1 MAGNI
6 TRFLNLPSALFPWHI
21 WRHCTI
27 PPSQVA
33 PRPPV
38 VSYNRKAEPC
48 FVPTIVKLACF
59 LFSFSFTCIV
69 LGVYCPTTK
78 RLLRGRTDSSQQIET
93 LASLQSVEDGADEGT
108 TAPRNDWTITNRW
121 RFYVNIRFGV
131 ALNLAEG
138 ANAVRG
144 VVNTM
149 LVVLL
154 AIAAGCTGFV
164 TSIAVLSLTWLVPS
178 VRKPPPEITKKPR
191 RRTFLVQPQE
201 PLPLLLTGIQEK
213 AEAELVPRPEPVRL
227 VSFKEQATVT
237 IVRSPAPVSAP
248 SSPRGR
254 PIPLPR
260 CKSRTVQSG
269 AVSLLP
275 ASAPVT
281 PDNSPLSSAE
291 TLTESPTEI
300 KRAFSARLT
309 RALPWSR
316 SSTIGSTT
324 TASSSPSS
332 TGVVSEFG
340 ESLIAG
346 EKGDGRANVTQ
357 RGMFGFLKKTRT
369 IDVRLRGAER
379 ASRNINVHRP
389 GPISLPSAAS
399 FTSDIMS
406 SPESIPSPWRTN
418 SPSPISSHFPVSS
431 DRSDQRPQHRRVMST
446 PTASPKL
453 RITDKFCPRKEKDK
467 VAEPKP
473 KLKPARTQPYGPPYN
488 WIPPT
493 PGAWAVA
500 EAEEADEYQG
510 TIARRRKR
518 VSAPTESPSS
528 RDFTR
533 HEPERSGDVPI
544 PNPAVQ

>member
-1 MAGNI
+1 
-6 TRFLNLPSALFPWHI
+6 
-21 WRHCTI
+21 
-27 PPSQVA
+27 
-33 PRPPV
+33 
-38 VSYNRKAEPC
+38 
-48 FVPTIVKLACF
+48 
-59 LFSFSFTCIV
+59 
-69 LGVYCPTTK
+69 
-78 RLLRGRTDSSQQIET
+78 
-93 LASLQSVEDGADEGT
+93 
-108 TAPRNDWTITNRW
+108 
-121 RFYVNIRFGV
+121 
-131 ALNLAEG
+131 
-138 ANAVRG
+138 
-144 VVNTM
+144 
-149 LVVLL
+149 
-154 AIAAGCTGFV
+154 
-164 TSIAVLSLTWLVPS
+164 VLSLTWLVPS

-237 IVRSPAPVSAP
+237 TVRSPAPVSAP

-369 IDVRLRGAER
+369 IDVRLRGGMLSLFGLLVFNLTLSSQLSVRVA
-379 ASRNINVHRP
+379 ILMYIGQVLYHFLQQ
-389 GPISLPSAAS
+389 LPSHRISCHHPNRFLLLGVQTPPVPYHHTSQSALTDL
-399 FTSDIMS
+399 TSD
-406 SPESIPSPWRTN
+406 PN
-418 SPSPISSHFPVSS
+418 
-431 DRSDQRPQHRRVMST
+431 
-446 PTASPKL
+446 
-453 RITDKFCPRKEKDK
+453 
-467 VAEPKP
+467 
-473 KLKPARTQPYGPPYN
+473 
-488 WIPPT
+488 
-493 PGAWAVA
+493 
-500 EAEEADEYQG
+500 
-510 TIARRRKR
+510 IA
-518 VSAPTESPSS
+518 A
-528 RDFTR
+528 
-533 HEPERSGDVPI
+533 
-544 PNPAVQ
+544 